1 MVPVGKG
8 PPPLEASWAAV
19 SRGCAR
25 PQEGGALHRGR
36 LRVSCQVGLAGVLE
50 SRTRTARGQGVRAGA
65 CGLREGVGSL
75 ARPPAGAVSARAGGA
90 ARMRGLLRLRPGEQ
104 HGKGCDGR
112 GVALLEVGGWAP
124 RAVSGAASAGI
135 RGAGAG
141 VPVQGTRWRALQV
154 GGSGTCFEV
163 TPPKAALVS
172 VSGTG
177 LSRWAAEGSRRCV
190 GHGVGTAGRACGA
203 GVGGRACGAGSLP
216 ACRGRVWGLRGSSGL
231 EAVVGTHQP

>member
-8 PPPLEASWAAV
+8 RPPLEASWAAV

-75 ARPPAGAVSARAGGA
+75 TRPPAGAVSARAGGA
-90 ARMRGLLRLRPGEQ
+90 ARMRGPLQLRPGEQ

-177 LSRWAAEGSRRCV
+177 LSRWAADGRRRCV
-190 GHGVGTAGRACGA
+190 GHGVGTAGRAGAGGRRGGRWGA
-203 GVGGRACGAGSLP
+203 GVQDRTGQEERGQDRQRPGAL
-216 ACRGRVWGLRGSSGL
+216 
-231 EAVVGTHQP
+231 

>member
-1 MVPVGKG
+1 M
-8 PPPLEASWAAV
+8 
-19 SRGCAR
+19 CAR
-25 PQEGGALHRGR
+25 APA
-36 LRVSCQVGLAGVLE
+36 
-50 SRTRTARGQGVRAGA
+50 A
-65 CGLREGVGSL
+65 CGRASGVSP
-75 ARPPAGAVSARAGGA
+75 ARPPGPFQPELAEGRA
-90 ARMRGLLRLRPGEQ
+90 ARVRGPLRLRPGEQ

-177 LSRWAAEGSRRCV
+177 LSRWAEGSRRCV
-190 GHGVGTAGRACGA
+190 GHRVGTAGRAGA
-203 GVGGRACGAGSLP
+203 GVRGRACGAGSLP

>member
-8 PPPLEASWAAV
+8 RPPLEASWAAV

-90 ARMRGLLRLRPGEQ
+90 ARMRGPLQLRPGEQ

-141 VPVQGTRWRALQV
+141 VLVQGTRWRALQV

-163 TPPKAALVS
+163 TPQRPRWSASAAPGFPAGQQMVEDAAW
-172 VSGTG
+172 GTAWG
-177 LSRWAAEGSRRCV
+177 QR
-190 GHGVGTAGRACGA
+190 GVQGRALGGGRAGRARSPPAKAESGDSGA
-203 GVGGRACGAGSLP
+203 ALG
-216 ACRGRVWGLRGSSGL
+216 
-231 EAVVGTHQP
+231 